1 MPKLLDAFQNLK
13 LFQPIAEGELSAR
26 ARLGLYNQ
34 GIITWRDLVSLTSER
49 ILEFP
54 NIGETGSN
62 EIIHALNAR
71 GLDLNMDDQTFY
83 KSQVPMY
90 GQVKVRA
97 SDIEGDA
104 IKILPI
110 KDRNKFTGE
119 DTPRLRIGFKKAV
132 VMLAGKPLDHI
143 NHLEV
148 GVVNENNDFKK
159 SGIIEIL
166 QTLII
171 SEDPKNPDTSIG
183 VNIRWLTG
191 IEESRNGKL
200 GNCDYSIALLKP

>member
-1 MPKLLDAFQNLK
+1 MN
-13 LFQPIAEGELSAR
+13 
-26 ARLGLYNQ
+26 
-34 GIITWRDLVSLTSER
+34 
-49 ILEFP
+49 
-54 NIGETGSN
+54 
-62 EIIHALNAR
+62 
-71 GLDLNMDDQTFY
+71 DQTFY
-83 KSQVPMY
+83 RGQVPIY

-97 SDIEGDA
+97 SDIEDGA
-104 IKILPI
+104 IKII
-110 KDRNKFTGE
+110 DVKDRNRFTGK

-132 VMLAGKPLDHI
+132 VMLDGKPLDHI

-148 GVVNENNDFKK
+148 GVIDENYEFKK

-171 SEDPKNPDTSIG
+171 SEDPKNPNTSIG

-200 GNCDYSIALLKP
+200 GNCDYGITLLKP